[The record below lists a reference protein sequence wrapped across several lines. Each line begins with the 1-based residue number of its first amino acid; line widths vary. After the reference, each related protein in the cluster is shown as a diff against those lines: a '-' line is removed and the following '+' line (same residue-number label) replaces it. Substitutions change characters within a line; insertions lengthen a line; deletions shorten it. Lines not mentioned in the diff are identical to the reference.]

1 MSTTDQAIEQFCS
14 YFSREVGDISRLV
27 VAHTDGNSEPSAAS
41 GPLYRKVLYV
51 TMLDT
56 LAGIRFH
63 KKAYPEL
70 FKQNR
75 ARFTRFVVDH
85 CDWSEAE
92 LVSLPF
98 LLEKLKEQKLE
109 KLPLGQYVSGKVAQF
124 STEDGGTLA
133 VSQIDEH
140 ASVLLGRAASE
151 KEESAI
157 WEYQHI
163 ALLYRY
169 RNRLVHESRQPGY
182 AMEVFAE
189 SAAPYYHGY
198 LGESQWCLGY
208 PLAMF
213 EQLLRNALTDFRSYL
228 LANSID
234 PYSLLD
240 DAQRW

>member
-1 MSTTDQAIEQFCS
+1 MRTTEQAIDQFCS
-14 YFSREVGDISRLV
+14 YFSREIGEISRLA
-27 VAHTDGNSEPSAAS
+27 VAHTDGNSEPSSAS

-56 LAGIRFH
+56 LAGVRFH
-63 KKAYPEL
+63 KLAYPEL
-70 FKQNR
+70 SRHNR
-75 ARFTRFVVDH
+75 SRFTRFVREH
-85 CDWSEAE
+85 CSWPEAE

-98 LLEKLKEQKLE
+98 LLGKLRDQRLE
-109 KLPLGQYVSGKVAQF
+109 TLALGQHVSGIVAKF
-124 STEDGGTLA
+124 STQDGGTLA
-133 VSQIDEH
+133 ASQID
-140 ASVLLGRAASE
+140 APAGALLGHAVNE

-182 AMEVFAE
+182 AMEAFAD

-198 LGESQWCLGY
+198 IGESGWYLGY
-208 PLAMF
+208 PLAMCD
-213 EQLLRNALTDFRSYL
+213 QLLRNAVTSFRSYL
-228 LANSID
+228 VTNAID